1 MLTPEQFNSIGDTIN
16 NVNLKKIEEM
26 TDEDRLE
33 AARKALHTMR
43 EYQILWQDHGS
54 DRVHQVYD
62 DVEGN
67 WLKDFAICVPNETTI
82 AAMNED
88 RDTLETIE
96 ADQVG
101 NWLRRLSEEA
111 LSDDLGVDVGEAE

>member
-1 MLTPEQFNSIGDTIN
+1 MLTPEQFNSIDDTIN

-26 TDEDRLE
+26 TDEDCLE

-88 RDTLETIE
+88 RDTLE
-96 ADQVG
+96 ANQVG
-101 NWLRRLSEEA
+101 NWLRRLSDEA
-111 LSDDLGVDVGEAE
+111 LSDEPGADVGEAE